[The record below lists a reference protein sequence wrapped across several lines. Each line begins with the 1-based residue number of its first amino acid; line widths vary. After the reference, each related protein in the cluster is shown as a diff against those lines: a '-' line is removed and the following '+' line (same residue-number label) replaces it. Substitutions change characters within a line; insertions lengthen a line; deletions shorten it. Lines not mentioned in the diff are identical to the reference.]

1 MLVNYSSSSEDESEA
16 LDHVTKRRPSW
27 NNDDRL
33 SKKAKPNAPIPRERH
48 KCNDLE
54 SLSASGK
61 NDQTKESNAESEKTL
76 SRLPLPDSLLGM
88 FPEDDVDSET
98 EGSSRHGGRIR
109 TFKHERGNWATLV
122 YFSYAPEEE
131 FLELLEEMLA
141 VAASHGVSLTRAED
155 FHLSLSQTV
164 VLRHH
169 WIQPFM
175 QSLRTDLKHCRRFM
189 CLAEKLRVY
198 SNAEKTRTFLG
209 MEVSTGHAQLL
220 QLMTTIDGTME
231 KFSLETFYKNPSF
244 HISLAWCV
252 GDLADHIRSSCL
264 QKLQGLVDSG
274 SCEDGRFQLRLDCQ
288 ELVCKSGNKTFSFPL
303 C

>member
-16 LDHVTKRRPSW
+16 QDHVTKRRLSW
-27 NNDDRL
+27 NHDDRQ
-33 SKKAKPNAPIPRERH
+33 SKKAKSNAPIPRERH
-48 KCNDLE
+48 ICNDLE
-54 SLSASGK
+54 SLTATGP
-61 NDQTKESNAESEKTL
+61 NDQSKESNAKTEQTL
-76 SRLPLPDSLLGM
+76 SKLPLPDSLLDM
-88 FPEDDVDSET
+88 FPGEDEDTET

-122 YFSYAPEEE
+122 YFSYLPEEE
-131 FLELLEEMLA
+131 FLELLDEMLA
-141 VAASHGVSLTRAED
+141 VAAAHGISLTRAED

-175 QSLRTDLKHCRRFM
+175 QSLRTDLKHCRRFS

-220 QLMTTIDGTME
+220 QLMTTVDGTME
-231 KFSLETFYKNPSF
+231 KFSLESFYKNPSF

-252 GDLADHIRSSCL
+252 GDCADHIRSSCL
-264 QKLQGLVDSG
+264 QKLQGLVDCG
-274 SCEDGRFQLRLDCQ
+274 TGEEGRFQLRMDCQ
-288 ELVCKSGNKTFSFPL
+288 ELLCKSGNKTFSFPL